1 MTIVGLAMPGLSAL
15 VHEERLSLQEMMDV
29 DSLRLKRRV
38 AKSITA
44 ADLTANNEKKRKRV
58 YFLLEADVRSRFKI

>member
-44 ADLTANNEKKRKRV
+44 ADLTANNEKREKESIF
-58 YFLLEADVRSRFKI
+58 FLKLM